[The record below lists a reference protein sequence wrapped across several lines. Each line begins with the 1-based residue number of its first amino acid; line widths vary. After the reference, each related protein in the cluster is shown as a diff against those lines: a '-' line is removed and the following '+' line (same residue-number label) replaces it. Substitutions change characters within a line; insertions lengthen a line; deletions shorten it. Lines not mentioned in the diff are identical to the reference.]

1 MSNGRL
7 DIKVYGAGELV
18 GAFEVFDAVSQGTAE
33 MGHGAAY
40 YWRGKIP
47 VAAMFSTVPFGMNA
61 QEMNGWL
68 HYGGGMEL
76 WRELYAPFGLVPFA
90 CGNSGVQM
98 AGWFNREIN
107 SLADLQ
113 GLKMRIPGLGGE
125 VLKRAGGVP
134 VSLPGSEVFTALQ
147 TGAIDATEWVGP
159 YNDLALGL
167 YSAARYYYYPGWHE
181 PGPTLEAIV
190 NKEAWESLPLDLQAM
205 VEAATRMINEDMLSE
220 FTARNNAA
228 LRTLVDEHAVE
239 LRKLPDDVV
248 ARLRDLS
255 TQVVAEMAESDP
267 LAEAHLRFLH
277 GTLRPGFAIITA
289 SPSRPT
295 WRPVRLLHRY
305 GHGTQSNGSGDERRH
320 CHHLAQAPS
329 SSERLD
335 RADAYRVPL
344 VSGRGRRRGRRACH
358 CHHRRRTRFLCG
370 RRYRSA
376 CRACEERRLRPGD
389 PCRNV
394 VSRALGRMRFS
405 MPALLITSV

>member
-1 MSNGRL
+1 MRLLLAGLLIVVAGCGDPGAGGGASAGPGAAGADADAAQRVYRWKLITTWPKNLPALGMGPERLAEQLRVMSNGRL
-7 DIKVYGAGELV
+7 DIRVYGAGELV

-68 HYGGGMEL
+68 HHAGGLAL
-76 WRELYAPFGLVPFA
+76 WRELYEPFGLVPFA

-125 VLKRAGGVP
+125 VLERAGGVP
-134 VSLPGSEVFTALQ
+134 VSLPGGEVFTALQ

-167 YSAARYYYYPGWHE
+167 HTVSRYYYYPGWHE

-190 NKEAWESLPLDLQAM
+190 NKEAWDSLPVDLQAM
-205 VEAATRMINEDMLSE
+205 VEAATRMVNEDMLSE

-228 LRTLVDEHAVE
+228 LRTLVDEHGVE
-239 LRKLPDDVV
+239 LRRLPDDVI
-248 ARLRDLS
+248 ARLREIS
-255 TQVVAEMAESDP
+255 AEVVAEMAKGDP
-267 LAEAHLRFLH
+267 LAQRIYE
-277 GTLRPGFAIITA
+277 
-289 SPSRPT
+289 S
-295 WRPVRLLHRY
+295 Y
-305 GHGTQSNGSGDERRH
+305 
-320 CHHLAQAPS
+320 
-329 SSERLD
+329 
-335 RADAYRVPL
+335 
-344 VSGRGRRRGRRACH
+344 
-358 CHHRRRTRFLCG
+358 TRFAADV
-370 RRYRSA
+370 RSYHRISEQA
-376 CRACEERRLRPGD
+376 YLNARE
-389 PCRNV
+389 
-394 VSRALGRMRFS
+394 
-405 MPALLITSV
+405 

>member
-1 MSNGRL
+1 MLFRRLSLRLSAGLIGTVLLAVAGCGGSGSSAQEGSGAGTADAGAQQVYRWKLITTWPKNLPALGMGPERLADLLRVMSSGRL

-18 GAFEVFDAVSQGTAE
+18 GAFEVFDAVAQGTSE

-68 HYGGGMEL
+68 HYGGGMDL
-76 WRELYAPFGLVPFA
+76 WRELYEPFGLVPFA

-113 GLKMRIPGLGGE
+113 GLKMRSPGLGGE

-134 VSLPGSEVFTALQ
+134 VSLPGGEVFTALQ

-190 NKEAWESLPLDLQAM
+190 NKKAWDSLPPDLQAM
-205 VEAATRMINEDMLSE
+205 IQAATRMINEDMLSE

-248 ARLRDLS
+248 ARLRELS

-267 LAEAHLRFLH
+267 LA
-277 GTLRPGFAIITA
+277 
-289 SPSRPT
+289 
-295 WRPVRLLHRY
+295 
-305 GHGTQSNGSGDERRH
+305 RRIH
-320 CHHLAQAPS
+320 DS
-329 SSERLD
+329 YME
-335 RADAYRVPL
+335 
-344 VSGRGRRRGRRACH
+344 
-358 CHHRRRTRFLCG
+358 F
-370 RRYRSA
+370 
-376 CRACEERRLRPGD
+376 
-389 PCRNV
+389 
-394 VSRALGRMRFS
+394 ALGVRDYHRIS
-405 MPALLITSV
+405 EQAYLDAR

>member
-1 MSNGRL
+1 MRLLVMGFLVVILAGCGDVRPGGASAGAGAAADPPQQVFRWKLITTWPKNLPALGMGPERLADQLRVMSDGRL
-7 DIKVYGAGELV
+7 DIRVYGAGELV

-47 VAAMFSTVPFGMNA
+47 VAAMFSTVPFGMTA

-68 HYGGGMEL
+68 HYGGGLAL
-76 WRELYAPFGLVPFA
+76 WRELYEPFALVPFA

-125 VLKRAGGVP
+125 VLERAGGVP
-134 VSLPGSEVFTALQ
+134 VSLPGGEVFTALQ

-167 YSAARYYYYPGWHE
+167 HTVSRYYYYPGWHE

-190 NKEAWESLPLDLQAM
+190 NKDAWESLPADLQAM

-228 LRTLVDEHAVE
+228 LRTLVDDHGVE
-239 LRKLPDDVV
+239 LRRLPVL
-248 ARLRDLS
+248 ARLRELS
-255 TQVVAEMAESDP
+255 AEVVAETAKGDP
-267 LAEAHLRFLH
+267 LAERIYESYME
-277 GTLRPGFAIITA
+277 FAA
-289 SPSRPT
+289 D
-295 WRPVRLLHRY
+295 VRSYHRI
-305 GHGTQSNGSGDERRH
+305 SE
-320 CHHLAQAPS
+320 QAYLNAR
-329 SSERLD
+329 E
-335 RADAYRVPL
+335 
-344 VSGRGRRRGRRACH
+344 
-358 CHHRRRTRFLCG
+358 
-370 RRYRSA
+370 
-376 CRACEERRLRPGD
+376 
-389 PCRNV
+389 
-394 VSRALGRMRFS
+394 
-405 MPALLITSV
+405 